1 MSEKPC
7 AFHPDRLTAV
17 SCARCDRPICTDD
30 MISAAIGF
38 QCPVCAGLM
47 REGALGESAYRMK
60 VRAERWPFARALAG
74 AQVTAVIVG
83 ANVLVMLLMLLAGG
97 FTSRNLLRFGA
108 MTAPLPA
115 SQWWRMITAMF
126 VHVGLLHIA
135 FNMFALMLFGGAIEQ
150 RYGKIRF
157 LALYLGAGVLGSAMS
172 LAFTGAGLRAGASG
186 GIFGVMGAWLALA
199 IYNRK
204 SPAMRGQLRSW
215 TFLIGLNLVFS
226 VTYPGVDLHAHLGGL
241 VGGFAIAGALEL
253 SRAQKGPARTA
264 IALGGYVAVAI
275 ACYVLAASQLV

>member
-17 SCARCDRPICTDD
+17 SCARCERPICTDD
-30 MISAAIGF
+30 MISAAVGF

-47 REGALGESAYRMK
+47 REGALGESAYRMR
-60 VRAERWPFARALAG
+60 VRAERWPFARMLAG
-74 AQVTAVIVG
+74 AQVTTLIVA
-83 ANVLVMLLMLLAGG
+83 ANVVVMLLMLLAGG

-115 SQWWRMITAMF
+115 GQWWRMVTAMF
-126 VHVGLLHIA
+126 VHVGVFHIM

-150 RYGKIRF
+150 RYGKARF
-157 LALYLGAGVLGSAMS
+157 LALYFGAGVLGSAMS

-199 IYNRK
+199 IYNRN

-215 TFLIGLNLVFS
+215 TFLIGLNLAFS
-226 VTYPGVDLHAHLGGL
+226 VAYPGVDLHAHLGGL
-241 VGGFAIAGALEL
+241 VGGFAIAGALEI
-253 SRAQKGPARTA
+253 SRAQKGPARA
-264 IALGGYVAVAI
+264 AVALAGYAAVAVAS
-275 ACYVLAASQLV
+275 YLLAAPHLI